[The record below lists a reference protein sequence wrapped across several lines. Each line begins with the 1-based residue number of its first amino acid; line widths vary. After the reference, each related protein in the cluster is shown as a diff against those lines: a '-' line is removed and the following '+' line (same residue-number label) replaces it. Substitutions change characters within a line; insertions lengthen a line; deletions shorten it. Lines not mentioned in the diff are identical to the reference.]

1 MSHYFQNDEK
11 LDSKEVMFTTSL
23 FNMQFKFLSDKGTF
37 SYGELDYGSKLLIE
51 TVTINQEQTLLDIG
65 TGIGVIGIALKK
77 KYPTLEVTMTDVN
90 LRALNLANKNA
101 KLNNVDVKIF
111 ESDLYSNIDKK
122 FDLIISNPPIRTGK
136 KVIYTLYKEA
146 FLHLNEKGSLW
157 IVVRVQQGA
166 KSTVEYLKTIF
177 NTVIVVEKSKGFY
190 IIKASK

>member
-23 FNMQFKFLSDKGTF
+23 FNLQFKFFSDKGTF

-101 KLNNVDVKIF
+101 KLNNVDVEIF